1 MIPSATMRLQ
11 LHAGFTFADAGG
23 TASYLRDLGISHA
36 YASPI
41 TAARAGSTHGYDVID
56 PTRVNPELGGEEGL
70 RTFVDT
76 LRRHGLGLIVDIVP
90 NHMFVGDGTNPW
102 WEDVL
107 AHGRASR
114 WAKIFDI
121 DWEAEDPALRGKVL
135 LPILGA
141 SLGEVLAHGDLKLVE
156 TSSGFAIDCQGRNLP
171 INEQG
176 RAIAASDRDEEERLR
191 RILDC
196 QHYRLAWWGVAGD
209 EINWRRFFEI
219 NELAGIRV
227 EDDEVFELTHA
238 LLFRLYAEG
247 LVDGVRIDH
256 IDGLAQ
262 PAAYCRKLRQ
272 RLRELATG
280 RPPDV
285 PHGDAYIVVEKIL
298 APGERLPSDWGVD
311 GTSGY
316 DFMDQV
322 SAVLH
327 DPRGEEP
334 LTRFWSEISGRS
346 PSFDDEARF
355 ARRELLERS
364 FSSQLDGTVTA
375 LHAVARAAPQT
386 QDVSRAS
393 LRRAI
398 AELVS
403 HFSAYRTY
411 AGPEGRSPADTE
423 RFARAARNAT
433 AACFAQDRGVI
444 SLLDRWLGGEPMTG
458 EDAELRRKSVIRFEQ
473 LCAPIAAKAVE
484 DTAFYRYGRL
494 LSRTDVGFDVA
505 RFALSPDSFHDMARE
520 RHQHFPDALLA
531 TATHDHKR
539 GEDIRARLA
548 VLSEIAEEWSTAV
561 RRWMAMNA
569 HLRKAPGGRA
579 APSPG
584 DEAILY
590 QMLVGAWPLGLS
602 VDDHAG
608 RIAYGK
614 RLAAWLEKALREA
627 KLVTDWFAPNAEYED
642 VARRFLTEL
651 LAGAQPSQS
660 LVEIAA
666 FARRI
671 GPAGAVNGLAQ
682 LILKMTSPG
691 VPDFYQGTEYWDQS
705 LVDPDNR
712 APVDFDSRRA
722 TLSASAALEDLLVHW
737 RDGRIKQELIRRVL
751 SYRRAKPSLFSDGAY
766 RALNVY
772 GPLSENVAAF
782 ERVHREDRVCI
793 IWCRLPQR
801 LLQDGDSLQI
811 PGSVWG
817 ETHVVLSHATQSS
830 RWLDILTNREIKGSS
845 NLLISGL
852 LAPLPVAI
860 VSRID

>member
-1 MIPSATMRLQ
+1 VTPTATMRLQ
-11 LHAGFTFADAGG
+11 LHAGFTFAEAIGI
-23 TASYLRDLGISHA
+23 APYLSGLGISHV

-41 TAARAGSTHGYDVID
+41 TTARVGSTHGYDVID
-56 PTRVNPELGGEEGL
+56 PTRVNPELGGEAGL
-70 RTFVDT
+70 RQLVGE
-76 LRRHGLGLIVDIVP
+76 LRRLGLGLIADIVP
-90 NHMFVGDGTNPW
+90 NHMYVGDGANPW

-107 AHGRASR
+107 ANGQASR
-114 WAKIFDI
+114 WAKVFDI
-121 DWEAEDPALRGKVL
+121 DWQVEDPGLRGKVL

-141 SLGEVLAHGDLKLVE
+141 PYGEVLARGDLKLIE
-156 TSSGFAIDCQGRNLP
+156 ISTGFVIECQGRQLP

-176 RAIAASDRDEEERLR
+176 RAIAASGDSEEDRLR

-196 QHYRLAWWGVAGD
+196 QHYRLAWWGIAGD

-219 NELAGIRV
+219 NELAGVRV

-238 LLFRLYAEG
+238 LLFDLYAKG

-262 PAAYCRKLRQ
+262 PAAYCRKLRE
-272 RLRELATG
+272 RLGSLAAR
-280 RPPDV
+280 RPPRA
-285 PHGDAYIVVEKIL
+285 PGGDAYIIVEKIL
-298 APGERLPSDWGVD
+298 AADERLPTDWGVD

-327 DPRGEEP
+327 DPRGAEP
-334 LTRFWSEISGRS
+334 LTRLWSDISDRTA
-346 PSFDDEARF
+346 SFDEEARS

-364 FSSQLDGTVTA
+364 FSSQLEGTVAA
-375 LHAVARAAPQT
+375 LHRVARAGPQT
-386 QDVSRAS
+386 QDVSRAA
-393 LRRAI
+393 LRRTVTQ
-398 AELVS
+398 LVT
-403 HFSAYRTY
+403 HFPAYRTY
-411 AGPEGRSPADTE
+411 ASDAGRSPADTE
-423 RFARAARNAT
+423 RFARAAR
-433 AACFAQDRGVI
+433 AAIAGCFPQDRFVI
-444 SLLDRWLGGEPMTG
+444 DHLDRWLGGEPVAG
-458 EDAELRRKSVIRFEQ
+458 ADAELRRKARVRFEQ

-505 RFALSPDSFHDMARE
+505 RFALSPDIFHALARE
-520 RHQHFPDALLA
+520 RHRHWPAALLA

-548 VLSEIAEEWSTAV
+548 VLSEIAEEWSTSV

-569 HLRKAPGGRA
+569 HLRTTLGDRVAPMQ
-579 APSPG
+579 G

-590 QMLVGAWPLGLS
+590 QMLVGAWPLGLT

-608 RIAYGK
+608 RVVFCK
-614 RLAAWLEKALREA
+614 RLGAWLEKALREA
-627 KLVTDWFAPNAEYED
+627 KLVTDWFAPNKENEQG
-642 VARRFLTEL
+642 ARRFLTKL
-651 LAGAQPSQS
+651 LASDQPSPS

-682 LILKMTSPG
+682 LVLKMTSPG

-712 APVDFDSRRA
+712 TPVDFAARRA
-722 TLSASAALEDLLVHW
+722 TLSEPARLEDMIDGW
-737 RDGRIKQELIRRVL
+737 RDGRIKQSLIRSVL
-751 SYRRAKPSLFSDGAY
+751 SYRRGKQTLFSAGAY

-772 GPLSENVAAF
+772 GPLSENVVAY
-782 ERVHREDRVCI
+782 ERVLGEDQVCI
-793 IWCRLPQR
+793 FWCRLPQR
-801 LLQDGDSLQI
+801 LLQGEDSIRI
-811 PGSVWG
+811 PTEIWRG
-817 ETHVVLSHATQSS
+817 THVSLPRAPQSS
-830 RWLDILTNREIKGSS
+830 RWLDILTNKEIRGSRDLKAS
-845 NLLISGL
+845 DLLGS
-852 LAPLPVAI
+852 LPVSI
-860 VSRID
+860 LSRMD